1 MLQRVA
7 KAAAVASRAVAAVL
21 SAVMAA
27 LITWVVYERFV
38 QGTTPHWAEELPRFV
53 MVWAAFVGGV
63 VCSYD
68 RSHLMAGLLPFV
80 IRNARV
86 LRAVEQL
93 NHVLICVGMGALGW
107 AGWQLSLL
115 TMDQMLPAVDI
126 SAGLVYLALP
136 VGSALAIVVHLA
148 QLLEQAPTQ
157 QATAPQK

>member
-1 MLQRVA
+1 MLQRISSVA
-7 KAAAVASRAVAAVL
+7 ASVSRAFAAVL

-27 LITWVVYERFV
+27 LILWVVYERFV

-68 RSHLMAGLLPFV
+68 RSHLMAGLLPFF
-80 IRNARV
+80 IRSSKT
-86 LRAVEQL
+86 LRMFERL
-93 NHVLICVGMGALGW
+93 NHVLICAGMAVLGW
-107 AGWQLSLL
+107 AGWELALM

-136 VGSALAIVVHLA
+136 VGSALTIVVHVAQFFEPASSDLA
-148 QLLEQAPTQ
+148 SESE
-157 QATAPQK
+157 